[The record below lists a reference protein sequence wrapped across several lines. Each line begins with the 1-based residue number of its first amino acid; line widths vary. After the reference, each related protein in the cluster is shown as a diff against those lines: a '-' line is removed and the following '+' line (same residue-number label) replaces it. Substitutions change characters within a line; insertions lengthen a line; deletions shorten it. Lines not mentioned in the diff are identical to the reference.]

1 MHYEFSNKIK
11 NLKPSAIRE
20 IFKYASDPS
29 VISLSAGNP
38 SPDSFPVEKISGIVN
53 EIFKQNPVCA
63 LQYSITEGYTPLR
76 DMLKTYLNSKYS
88 IGKEHDELI
97 ITSGAQQVI
106 DLSTKT
112 LCNDGDVVICE
123 SPSFIGAL
131 NTFRSYNV
139 NLCGI
144 PMQSDG
150 IDLENL
156 ENALKTQSNVKFI
169 YTIPNF
175 QNPSGTTMSY
185 NKRKT
190 LYEIAKKYSV
200 LILEDNPYGDLRYKE
215 KDIPSI
221 KSLDEDGIVIYAG
234 TFSKTLSPGL
244 RIGYAVAPKE
254 LIQKMVVCK
263 QGQDVHSNILS
274 QMIVYKFLKKYDLDK
289 HIKEINDLYKKKL
302 ELTSTL
308 LNRYMSPNIKYNI
321 PDGGLFIWCTLP
333 ESINMLDYCK
343 QAVMKKV
350 CVVPG
355 NAFLPN
361 ENEVSHSFRIN
372 FSTPTNEDLSR
383 GIQILGSLINKF

>member
-1 MHYEFSNKIK
+1 
-11 NLKPSAIRE
+11 
-20 IFKYASDPS
+20 
-29 VISLSAGNP
+29 
-38 SPDSFPVEKISGIVN
+38 
-53 EIFKQNPVCA
+53 
-63 LQYSITEGYTPLR
+63 
-76 DMLKTYLNSKYS
+76 
-88 IGKEHDELI
+88 
-97 ITSGAQQVI
+97 
-106 DLSTKT
+106 
-112 LCNDGDVVICE
+112 
-123 SPSFIGAL
+123 
-131 NTFRSYNV
+131 
-139 NLCGI
+139 
-144 PMQSDG
+144 
-150 IDLENL
+150 
-156 ENALKTQSNVKFI
+156 
-169 YTIPNF
+169 
-175 QNPSGTTMSY
+175 
-185 NKRKT
+185 
-190 LYEIAKKYSV
+190 
-200 LILEDNPYGDLRYKE
+200 
-215 KDIPSI
+215 
-221 KSLDEDGIVIYAG
+221 
-234 TFSKTLSPGL
+234 
-244 RIGYAVAPKE
+244 
-254 LIQKMVVCK
+254 MVVCK